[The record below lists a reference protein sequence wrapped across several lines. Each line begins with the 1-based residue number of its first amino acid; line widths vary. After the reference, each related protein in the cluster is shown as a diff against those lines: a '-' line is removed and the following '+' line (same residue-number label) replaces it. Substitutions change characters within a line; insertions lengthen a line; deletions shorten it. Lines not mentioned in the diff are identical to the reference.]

1 MSWEAVLPAVI
12 ESAADLLIHA
22 LGEKKAR
29 EKLAERAAILAAR
42 AVADRAAAK
51 KFGPPK
57 KP

>member
-51 KFGPPK
+51 KFGP

>member
-1 MSWEAVLPAVI
+1 MSWEAILPAVV

-42 AVADRAAAK
+42 TAADHAAAK
-51 KFGPPK
+51 KFGPPT

>member
-12 ESAADLLIHA
+12 EAAADLLIHA

-42 AVADRAAAK
+42 VAADRAAAK
-51 KFGPPK
+51 KFGPPT